1 MKTNFL
7 LNQTCVHLLTCHNG
21 NLLTPS
27 CGEGKC
33 SLHCKVPEKESGQ
46 LTLKK
51 GKLLDG
57 FQGKSLFWQN
67 WVCMRATGCVIL
79 LWLVGEEV
87 KGLCPRN
94 RNHQPPGSNQPG
106 VHVLGCSLKIPSST
120 WLRALVPLKELRDK
134 YQIAIYI
141 QDPYKD
147 QVSLLNSFI
156 SAFPQSSD
164 YYLNLLFE
172 TQKGLGG

>member
-1 MKTNFL
+1 M
-7 LNQTCVHLLTCHNG
+7 
-21 NLLTPS
+21 
-27 CGEGKC
+27 
-33 SLHCKVPEKESGQ
+33 
-46 LTLKK
+46 
-51 GKLLDG
+51 
-57 FQGKSLFWQN
+57 
-67 WVCMRATGCVIL
+67 
-79 LWLVGEEV
+79 
-87 KGLCPRN
+87 
-94 RNHQPPGSNQPG
+94 
-106 VHVLGCSLKIPSST
+106 LGCSLKIPSST

-172 TQKGLGG
+172 TQKRSRRLKFFPYKQEMDYH